1 MRDREEA
8 TMAHEPAATADEAS
22 MRVTRTIE
30 VRAPIEVVWETL
42 TDPREIAQWFGQ
54 RVSFPDGM
62 HEGATGTFGWS
73 AHGDFP
79 ARIERWDHPRAWAFR
94 WGTPGEPLRED
105 TSTLA
110 TFSLVRDGD
119 LTRLT
124 VVETGFE
131 HLGDE
136 AAARAALE
144 DNRQGWT
151 QELDELVALVARRW
165 APAIVDRVA
174 GTITR
179 SLDIQAPKELVWRHL
194 TDPASIEAWWGHPA
208 DFPGGVREGVTG
220 TFEHEGQRWP
230 VAIQILRE
238 AETFAFRW
246 GEIGEDEPGA
256 EACDVRFDL
265 DETEHSGTRV
275 TVVESGWMRVP
286 AEVRDERMEQ
296 NRGGWEFVL
305 DSLRSHVL
313 SDPA

>member
-1 MRDREEA
+1 
-8 TMAHEPAATADEAS
+8 MAHESAATTDEAA

-30 VRAPIEVVWETL
+30 VRAPIDVVWETL
-42 TDPREIAQWFGQ
+42 TDPRELAEWFGQ
-54 RVSFPDGM
+54 RAEFPGGM
-62 HEGATGTFGWS
+62 REGAEGSFGWE

-79 ARIERWDHPRAWAFR
+79 AVVERWEPPHAFAFR
-94 WGTPGEPLRED
+94 WGAPGQPIRED
-105 TSTLA
+105 NSTLA
-110 TFSLVRDGD
+110 AFSLQRDGD

-136 AAARAALE
+136 AAGRAALE

-151 QELDELVALVARRW
+151 EELDDFVALLARRW
-165 APAIVDRVA
+165 TPSIVDPAA

-179 SLDIQAPKELVWRHL
+179 TLDIAAPKQRVWRHL
-194 TDPASIEAWWGHPA
+194 TDPASIETWWGHPA
-208 DFPGGVREGVTG
+208 VFPGGMREGVTG

-230 VAIQILRE
+230 VAIRILRE

-246 GEIGEDEPGA
+246 GAFGEAEPGP

-265 DETEHSGTRV
+265 ETTEHGGTRV

-286 AEVRDERMEQ
+286 AAERDERMQ
-296 NRGGWEFVL
+296 GNGGGWEIVL
-305 DSLRSHVL
+305 DGLRRHVL
-313 SDPA
+313 AVAA